1 MDKHLWRPNR
11 KLGCGILHDIC
22 HFQPT
27 IDTYLWK
34 VVVVPK
40 EIQAYDVRVQLKLFS
55 PWVTTMSS
63 LKTMRRVSIR
73 TRLGSRGSEFKM
85 CYEAFQDLEFDLGL
99 WRWND
104 QLETT
109 RCNAIGNDEV

>member
-11 KLGCGILHDIC
+11 KLGCGILPDIC
-22 HFQPT
+22 HSQPT

-40 EIQAYDVRVQLKLFS
+40 EIQAYDVGAQLKLFS

-63 LKTMRRVSIR
+63 LKHWEEI
-73 TRLGSRGSEFKM
+73 
-85 CYEAFQDLEFDLGL
+85 AFIQGWGQEV
-99 WRWND
+99 WNSKCVM
-104 QLETT
+104 EHSKT
-109 RCNAIGNDEV
+109 

>member
-11 KLGCGILHDIC
+11 KLGCGILPHIC
-22 HFQPT
+22 HSQTT

-40 EIQAYDVRVQLKLFS
+40 EIQAYDVGAQLKLFS

-63 LKTMRRVSIR
+63 LKHWEEIPFIQGWGQEV
-73 TRLGSRGSEFKM
+73 
-85 CYEAFQDLEFDLGL
+85 
-99 WRWND
+99 WNSKCV
-104 QLETT
+104 TKHSKT
-109 RCNAIGNDEV
+109 